1 MQFLLFWEEKFYAS
15 CTLKDK
21 NFAPKQTERDYP
33 MTNLSTGKVKYPVK
47 GQNSQSI
54 EICPSI
60 KTDLDGLGKPAV
72 KVFWYMGE
80 NLDFCD
86 FSQ

>member
-1 MQFLLFWEEKFYAS
+1 MEDARFAFFEDEEV
-15 CTLKDK
+15 C
-21 NFAPKQTERDYP
+21 P
-33 MTNLSTGKVKYPVK
+33 MTKLSTGKVKYPVK
-47 GQNSQSI
+47 GQIAQSI

-72 KVFWYMGE
+72 KVFGYMGE

>member
-1 MQFLLFWEEKFYAS
+1 MPH
-15 CTLKDK
+15 DK
-21 NFAPKQTERDYP
+21 NV
-33 MTNLSTGKVKYPVK
+33 LTGKVKYPVM
-47 GQNSQSI
+47 GQNAQSM

-80 NLDFCD
+80 IWMKTLISVIFLNKIAVLSTFKVL
-86 FSQ
+86 S

>member
-1 MQFLLFWEEKFYAS
+1 LL
-15 CTLKDK
+15 
-21 NFAPKQTERDYP
+21 
-33 MTNLSTGKVKYPVK
+33 TGKVKYPVK

-72 KVFWYMGE
+72 KVFGYMGE